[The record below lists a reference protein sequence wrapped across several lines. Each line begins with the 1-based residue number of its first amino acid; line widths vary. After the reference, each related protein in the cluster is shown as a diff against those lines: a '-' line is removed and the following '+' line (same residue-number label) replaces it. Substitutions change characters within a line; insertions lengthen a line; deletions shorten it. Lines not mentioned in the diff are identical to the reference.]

1 MPPFVPPVGPVLGLF
16 KSVYFVYVSPLFLAV
31 VWAVMEKKK
40 GLLPL
45 IFPLIFPRS
54 FGWPMSH
61 LRGLFSR
68 LPSVR
73 VFSCFSLLQA
83 KEKISRFR
91 AFRWWPSGG
100 RALGPS
106 GGFWAPLV
114 VLSGVLSGV
123 WFLFRFPSL
132 EAWFSFGLFRAFDRA
147 KIPPTFHGFFHGKR
161 QILGPEK
168 QSQKQSQKDEK
179 RGFLCAILCARKPPS
194 SPWSGVSSRR

>member
-45 IFPLIFPRS
+45 ILPLIFHR
-54 FGWPMSH
+54 GWP
-61 LRGLFSR
+61 FC
-68 LPSVR
+68 
-73 VFSCFSLLQA
+73 FASC
-83 KEKISRFR
+83 

-114 VLSGVLSGV
+114 ALSGVLSGV

-132 EAWFSFGLFRAFDRA
+132 EAWFSFVLSCVLEGPLPPRGRGYLPEGRRPPFAGGLPVGRGQTRGKKAPPAFYS
-147 KIPPTFHGFFHGKR
+147 TSGKT
-161 QILGPEK
+161 
-168 QSQKQSQKDEK
+168 
-179 RGFLCAILCARKPPS
+179 
-194 SPWSGVSSRR
+194 